1 VTGLACRLDGEAL
14 IADLSGALY
23 WPAERTLIVADL
35 HFEKGSSY
43 ARRGE
48 LLPPYDSRATLAT
61 IQEVMRCHPTE
72 RVICLG
78 DSFHDGDGP
87 LRLSRDDTD
96 TLKNLAAT
104 LDWIWIAGNHDP
116 TPPAQLGGR
125 VLHEHRIRA
134 LTFRHQATPG
144 SVHAEISGHFHPRAA
159 IDVRG
164 RRVRGHCFVTDG
176 TRLILPALGAY
187 TGGLDVHDP
196 AIASLM
202 RDPFRVLLAGRS
214 KLYDFPSTRLRGAP
228 IAAK

>member
-1 VTGLACRLDGEAL
+1 MSGLACRLDGEAL

-23 WPAERTLIVADL
+23 WPAERTLIVSDL
-35 HFEKGSSY
+35 HFEKGSSF

-48 LLPPYDSRATLAT
+48 LLPPYDSRATLGT
-61 IQEVMRCHPTE
+61 IQAVIRRYQTE

-87 LRLSRDDTD
+87 LRLARADTD
-96 TLKNLAAT
+96 TLKSLAAAFE
-104 LDWIWIAGNHDP
+104 WIWIAGNHDP
-116 TPPAQLGGR
+116 TPPAHLGGR
-125 VLHEHRIRA
+125 VLHELRIRA
-134 LTFRHQATPG
+134 LTFRHEASPG
-144 SVHAEISGHFHPRAA
+144 SVHAEVSGHFHPRAA

-164 RRVRGHCFVTDG
+164 RRVRGRCFVTDG
-176 TRLILPALGAY
+176 TRMILPALGAY

-202 RDPFRVLLAGRS
+202 RNPFRVLLAGRG
-214 KLYDFPSTRLRGAP
+214 KLYDFPSSRLRRAP

>member
-1 VTGLACRLDGEAL
+1 MSGLACRLDGEAL

-35 HFEKGSSY
+35 HFEKGSSF

-48 LLPPYDSRATLAT
+48 LLPPYDSRATLGT
-61 IQEVMRCHPTE
+61 IQTVIRRYQTE

-87 LRLSRDDTD
+87 LRLPRADTD
-96 TLKNLAAT
+96 TLKSLAAAFE
-104 LDWIWIAGNHDP
+104 WIWIAGNHDP
-116 TPPAQLGGR
+116 TPPAHLGGR

-144 SVHAEISGHFHPRAA
+144 SAHGEISGHFHPRAA

-164 RRVRGHCFVTDG
+164 RRVRGRCFVTDG

-214 KLYDFPSTRLRGAP
+214 KLYDFPSTRVRRAT